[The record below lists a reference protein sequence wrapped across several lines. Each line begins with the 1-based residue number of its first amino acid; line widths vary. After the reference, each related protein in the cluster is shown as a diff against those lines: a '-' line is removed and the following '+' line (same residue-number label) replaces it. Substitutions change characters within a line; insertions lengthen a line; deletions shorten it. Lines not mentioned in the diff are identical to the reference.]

1 MCFTMKPSVFSPGHF
16 RIAPATF
23 SVSGPRFKS
32 VENYFFS
39 SRFFFPLLSLSARLV
54 LAWVQSLAEPTF
66 FLSLFF
72 FSSFLFSLFNI
83 SFFPILFF
91 FISSSPF
98 PLLACPPLFF
108 TLSYSFPVLIPPQSF
123 FFFLFP
129 LLSLPLS
136 AAFPPFILFSWFLP
150 FILFS
155 WFLPLFPLLFLSR
168 GFCLF
173 IFPLFIFPSRPLIMF
188 SP

>member
-1 MCFTMKPSVFSPGHF
+1 MD
-16 RIAPATF
+16 
-23 SVSGPRFKS
+23 RFKG
-32 VENYFFS
+32 EEEILWRTTFFPHV
-39 SRFFFPLLSLSARLV
+39 FFPLLSLSARLV

-72 FSSFLFSLFNI
+72 FSSFLFSLFNT

-91 FISSSPF
+91 FISSSPI
-98 PLLACPPLFF
+98 PLPACPPLFF
-108 TLSYSFPVLIPPQSF
+108 TLSYSFPVFIPPHSF
-123 FFFLFP
+123 FSSFFP

-150 FILFS
+150 
-155 WFLPLFPLLFLSR
+155 LFPLLSLSR
-168 GFCLF
+168 GFC
-173 IFPLFIFPSRPLIMF
+173 LFIFPSRPLIMF